1 MGAILSYLFTP
12 FTDPLM
18 LVAVAAGTCAGVY
31 VGAIPGL
38 TGTMAVSLLVS
49 LTFGWNT
56 HVALAAMIGVFCGA
70 VYGGS
75 RSAILLN
82 IPGAPA
88 AVATVFDG
96 YPLAQKG
103 KAGMAIGITTTQS
116 VVGGIIGV
124 LVLAIFTPAV
134 SKLSVSFGPMDYFL
148 LSVMGLLM
156 IGTLGNTSMV
166 KGLLPAA
173 LGILI
178 GRVGQDSIS
187 GVARFTFGNT
197 YLLAGVSSVVA
208 MIGLYGVSES
218 FAQLKTRNFPVVKQD
233 VKKVV
238 PAFGTVK
245 KYLKLTVKSSLIGS
259 VIGALPGAGG
269 SVAALL
275 TYDQAKRTTKNP
287 EVPFGE
293 GAIEGLVA
301 PESANNAAVG
311 GAFIPMLTLGV
322 PGDAVTAV
330 IMGALTI
337 HGLRPGPLMMAEQP
351 DLFYIIVSLLLLSNV
366 FLLVF
371 GLTGIRLFAKFVEIP
386 KGRLIP
392 IIIIL
397 SVTGAFAINHMLYDI
412 FWMIG
417 FGLLGYVLKKYGYPV
432 SPMVLGIILGNL
444 IETNFRRALVSF
456 RGVGGCIRS
465 IFTRPITLILFLI
478 IVYAIVSQ
486 TRWYKKAIQSFRE
499 KRAKK

>member
-301 PESANNAAVG
+301 PESANNIYSYAD
-311 GAFIPMLTLGV
+311 LGCA
-322 PGDAVTAV
+322 G
-330 IMGALTI
+330 
-337 HGLRPGPLMMAEQP
+337 
-351 DLFYIIVSLLLLSNV
+351 
-366 FLLVF
+366 
-371 GLTGIRLFAKFVEIP
+371 
-386 KGRLIP
+386 
-392 IIIIL
+392 
-397 SVTGAFAINHMLYDI
+397 
-412 FWMIG
+412 
-417 FGLLGYVLKKYGYPV
+417 
-432 SPMVLGIILGNL
+432 
-444 IETNFRRALVSF
+444 
-456 RGVGGCIRS
+456 
-465 IFTRPITLILFLI
+465 
-478 IVYAIVSQ
+478 
-486 TRWYKKAIQSFRE
+486 
-499 KRAKK
+499 